1 MIRFTFLS
9 ISFNPSIDIRSG
21 IRYPLSVVTFCGPSL
36 NKEFDII
43 QDFVMFVNKIIL
55 CNNAFVDA
63 YFQSD
68 WLGKLIFLSLL
79 ALSVCSWIIII
90 HKAWITHLAR
100 KYSGQFYKVFE
111 AQRMNPLSVESE
123 QAARREQ
130 PNPFFD
136 LYYVLKRYTLEV
148 LNKNHRFGKQNG
160 EKEGVISYMSPSDI
174 DFVHSHLMVMVA
186 NQTKFLE
193 KNLFILSTI
202 VSLAPFLGLL
212 GTVWGILTTFSEIQS
227 SAGGAHSAVLGGIS
241 LALATTVLGLIDAI
255 PALIGYNYLK
265 NTVRDFQTDMEGFSN
280 ELLAS
285 IEIYYRKVDVT

>member
-1 MIRFTFLS
+1 
-9 ISFNPSIDIRSG
+9 
-21 IRYPLSVVTFCGPSL
+21 
-36 NKEFDII
+36 
-43 QDFVMFVNKIIL
+43 MFVNNL
-55 CNNAFVDA
+55 FLANNAFIDA
-63 YFQSD
+63 YVQSD
-68 WLGKLIFLSLL
+68 WLGKMIFIGLL
-79 ALSVCSWIIII
+79 ALSVCSWIIIA
-90 HKAWITHLAR
+90 HKSWITYLAR
-100 KYSGQFYKVFE
+100 KHSGQFYRAFE
-111 AQRMNPLSVESE
+111 TQRMNPLGLESDGGT
-123 QAARREQ
+123 ARRNQ

-148 LNKNHRFGKQNG
+148 LNKNRRFGQQNG
-160 EKEGVISYMSPSDI
+160 GGEGSISYMSPTDI
-174 DFVHSHLMVMVA
+174 DFVQSHLMAMVA

-212 GTVWGILTTFSEIQS
+212 GTVWGILTTFSELQS
-227 SAGGAHSAVLGGIS
+227 QTGGAHNAVLGGIS

-285 IEIYYRKVDVT
+285 VEIYYRKVDVS